1 LELLANGLSSQKSI
15 PSPVSALLYSTYATE
30 VLAMPS
36 DPEWDPQDPTPED
49 GIPIPAGVSG
59 TESSGI
65 QSDIQIE
72 VVDLGERCRK
82 LQGSVWI
89 PAERQQVWQV
99 LTDYDHLA
107 EFIPNLVESRVIGR
121 ENGRTLVRQVGSQKV
136 LFAQFSAAVVLAIEE
151 IFPQQLRF
159 QKTQGDFLIFEGFWD
174 LADWSAHQ
182 TLLTY
187 HLQVKPPRRMPVG
200 LVERR
205 ICQDL
210 ALNLQAIRER
220 CLSLSDHSKPV

>member
-1 LELLANGLSSQKSI
+1 
-15 PSPVSALLYSTYATE
+15 
-30 VLAMPS
+30 MPS
-36 DPEWDPQDPTPED
+36 EPEWDPQDSTPED
-49 GIPIPAGVSG
+49 GIPVPDYVSG
-59 TESSGI
+59 TEP
-65 QSDIQIE
+65 SDIQIE

-89 PAERQQVWQV
+89 PAERQRVWQV

-107 EFIPNLVESRVIGR
+107 EFVPNLVESRVIGR
-121 ENGRTLVRQVGSQKV
+121 ENGCTLVRQVGSQKV

-159 QKTQGDFLIFEGFWD
+159 QKTEGDFLIFEGFWD
-174 LADWSAHQ
+174 LADVSTHQ

-205 ICQDL
+205 ICRDL

-220 CLSLSDHSKPV
+220 CLSLSDHSKPI

>member
-1 LELLANGLSSQKSI
+1 
-15 PSPVSALLYSTYATE
+15 
-30 VLAMPS
+30 MPS
-36 DPEWDPQDPTPED
+36 DPEWDPQDPTPEE

>member
-15 PSPVSALLYSTYATE
+15 PSPVSALLYSTYPTE

-59 TESSGI
+59 TESS
-65 QSDIQIE
+65 DIQVE
-72 VVDLGERCRK
+72 VEDLGERRRQVRGRV
-82 LQGSVWI
+82 LI
-89 PAERQQVWQV
+89 PVERQQVWQV

>member
-1 LELLANGLSSQKSI
+1 
-15 PSPVSALLYSTYATE
+15 
-30 VLAMPS
+30 MPS
-36 DPEWDPQDPTPED
+36 DLEWDPQDPTPED
-49 GIPIPAGVSG
+49 GIPIPACVSG

-220 CLSLSDHSKPV
+220 CLSLSDYSQPV